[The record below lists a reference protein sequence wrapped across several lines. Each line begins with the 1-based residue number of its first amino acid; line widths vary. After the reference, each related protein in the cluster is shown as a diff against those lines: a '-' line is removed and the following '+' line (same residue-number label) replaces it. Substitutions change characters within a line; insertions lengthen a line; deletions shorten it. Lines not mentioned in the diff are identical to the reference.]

1 MNTQRTQTKTTSD
14 FRGRAKWYEV
24 TMVEEYTRT
33 VQILAIDVTE
43 ANEIAENRARV
54 AKAIPRLGYSLGD
67 VDIIE
72 TKHLENYSRHH
83 KNKRKS
89 TNHG

>member
-1 MNTQRTQTKTTSD
+1 MRAQTKTTTD
-14 FRGRAKWYEV
+14 FKDKAIWHEV
-24 TMVEEYTRT
+24 TMVQEYTRT

-43 ANEIAENRARV
+43 ANEIAKNRARV

-72 TKHLENYSRHH
+72 TKHLKNYSRHH